1 MARRKWLFTRDRNNV
16 PYSRYPLPV
25 KRAPSSEPVIRV
37 HDKVSYQ
44 RRDRTGAPL
53 GKPVIGFVDRTSATA
68 VYIHD
73 NSTGDIVA
81 ASRNRVEKVA

>member
-1 MARRKWLFTRDRNNV
+1 MVKRKWLFTHDRNGK

-25 KRAPSSEPVIRV
+25 QRSPQEPRIGL

-53 GKPVIGFVDRTSATA
+53 GKPVVGFVDRTSATA